1 MPEPLTETP
10 ALMPD
15 ERVCAAWPDCCAWG
29 RAGECAPVGW
39 TLRQA
44 KRVARLPK
52 DGDRA
57 TALRLAR

>member
-15 ERVCAAWPDCCAWG
+15 QRVCAAWPDCCAWLPG
-29 RAGECAPVGW
+29 RRVRAGR
-39 TLRQA
+39 LDQA
-44 KRVARLPK
+44 ASQAAARPPK